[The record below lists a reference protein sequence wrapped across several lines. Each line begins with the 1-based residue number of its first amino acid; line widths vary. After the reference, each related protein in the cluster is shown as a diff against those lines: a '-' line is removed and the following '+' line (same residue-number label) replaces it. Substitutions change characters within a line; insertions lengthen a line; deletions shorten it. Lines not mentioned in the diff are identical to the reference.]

1 MSHRNDHERSD
12 MDPRY
17 ILFFGVGLAILCA
30 IVIAGVWGLYGRFER
45 QDEARGRPAPVGEI
59 TPVPE
64 PRLQVN
70 PQGDLEKI
78 QAQETEILS
87 TYAWIDR
94 DDGVARIPID
104 RAMQLLVE
112 RQKK

>member
-45 QDEARGRPAPVGEI
+45 QDEARSRPAPVGEI

-64 PRLQVN
+64 PSTWALMLIGPAFIGFV
-70 PQGDLEKI
+70 
-78 QAQETEILS
+78 AQ
-87 TYAWIDR
+87 R
-94 DDGVARIPID
+94 R
-104 RAMQLLVE
+104 R
-112 RQKK
+112 RR